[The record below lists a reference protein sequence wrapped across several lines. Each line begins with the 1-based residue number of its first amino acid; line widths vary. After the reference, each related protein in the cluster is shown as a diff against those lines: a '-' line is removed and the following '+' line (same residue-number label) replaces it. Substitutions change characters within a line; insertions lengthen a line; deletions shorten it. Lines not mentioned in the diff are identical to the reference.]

1 MLNEAKA
8 IGKLMMNTLSTWAYS
23 CRVSQGLFFVG
34 LTSGSWVTASG
45 VTEVSSRPEPE
56 GERPGSGSGGLG
68 SGSSTLVMA
77 GVSLP

>member
-8 IGKLMMNTLSTWAYS
+8 IGKLMRNTLSTWANS
-23 CRVSQGLFFVG
+23 CLVSQGLFLMG

-56 GERPGSGSGGLG
+56 GERPGSGGLG
-68 SGSSTLVMA
+68 SGSSTLVRT